1 MIKQDHEK
9 HLELMEIK
17 ENMEK
22 ILNENFRIINIILKE
37 AIICPLQQSEDELSD
52 YINIY
57 APKERYYI
65 PMFLNEKWERNLD
78 NEKYKRLEK
87 VDKFLLNKLDSLK
100 GENEREIF
108 YNTGYEMSNDY
119 YLVEKNLL
127 REPDPPIA
135 DKILLEQKRYDKTGF
150 FKNFLREKKKGLGFG
165 KKLMKKDYDKES
177 INSIQSSVSNNFD
190 NSITS
195 KKSSFSNVNNINNK
209 NTNTII
215 NNTFLNLLKNTGL
228 TNNKQKNFGENNIN
242 NKIEDS
248 KVNSN
253 N

>member
-1 MIKQDHEK
+1 
-9 HLELMEIK
+9 
-17 ENMEK
+17 
-22 ILNENFRIINIILKE
+22 
-37 AIICPLQQSEDELSD
+37 
-52 YINIY
+52 
-57 APKERYYI
+57 
-65 PMFLNEKWERNLD
+65 MFLNEKWERNLD

-127 REPDPPIA
+127 REPDPPIS

-150 FKNFLREKKKGLGFG
+150 FKNFLREKKKGLGFE

-177 INSIQSSVSNNFD
+177 INSIQSGVSNNFD

-215 NNTFLNLLKNTGL
+215 NNTFLNLFKNVGL
-228 TNNKQKNFGENNIN
+228 TNNKQKNLGENNIN